1 MEAIGIL
8 ESNSIAKGIEAAD
21 AVLKAADTALLYAK
35 PVCPGKYTI
44 LFYGDVAAVSAS
56 LDAGAAVIDA
66 HLVDSVVIPRIHP
79 QVIQAISLSTAPDG
93 VNAVGVM
100 EFFSVTAAVYAADA
114 AAKAA
119 DVTLLDVVSV
129 WESGENH
136 LPFLRERWRRWRRPC
151 AAVWRQEKKKDSPSP
166 ALLFQAPA
174 KRFLIHYCK
183 GDGSMTQGNPF
194 DSKQRII

>member
-21 AVLKAADTALLYAK
+21 AVLKAADPALLYAK

-119 DVTLLDVVSV
+119 DVTLLDVRLGVGIGGKSFAV
-129 WESGENH
+129 LTGEV
-136 LPFLRERWRRWRRPC
+136 
-151 AAVWRQEKKKDSPSP
+151 AAVEEAVRCGMAAGEEKGLAVTSTVIPSP
-166 ALLFQAPA
+166 RKEIFDTLL
-174 KRFLIHYCK
+174 
-183 GDGSMTQGNPF
+183 
-194 DSKQRII
+194 

>member
-100 EFFSVTAAVYAADA
+100 EFFSVTAAVYAVDA

-119 DVTLLDVVSV
+119 DVTLLDVRLGVGIGGKSFAV
-129 WESGENH
+129 LTGEV
-136 LPFLRERWRRWRRPC
+136 
-151 AAVWRQEKKKDSPSP
+151 AAVEEAVRCGMAAGEEKGLAVTSTVIPSP
-166 ALLFQAPA
+166 RKEIFDTLL
-174 KRFLIHYCK
+174 
-183 GDGSMTQGNPF
+183 
-194 DSKQRII
+194 

>member
-8 ESNSIAKGIEAAD
+8 ESNSIAKGMEAAD

-119 DVTLLDVVSV
+119 DVTLLDVRLGVGIGGKSFAV
-129 WESGENH
+129 FTGEV
-136 LPFLRERWRRWRRPC
+136 
-151 AAVWRQEKKKDSPSP
+151 AAVEEAVRCGMAAGEEKGLAVTSTVIPSP
-166 ALLFQAPA
+166 RKEIFDALL
-174 KRFLIHYCK
+174 
-183 GDGSMTQGNPF
+183 
-194 DSKQRII
+194 

>member
-44 LFYGDVAAVSAS
+44 LFYGDVAAVKAS
-56 LDAGAAVIDA
+56 LDAGEAVIDG
-66 HLVDSVVIPRIHP
+66 HLVDSVVIPRVHP
-79 QVIQAISLSTAPDG
+79 QVIEALSLSTVPEG

-100 EFFSVTAAVYAADA
+100 EFYSVTAAVYAADA

-119 DVTLLDVVSV
+119 DVTLLEVRLGVGIGGKSFAV
-129 WESGENH
+129 LTGEV
-136 LPFLRERWRRWRRPC
+136 
-151 AAVWRQEKKKDSPSP
+151 AAVKEAVCCGMAEGEKKGLAVGSVVIPSP
-166 ALLFQAPA
+166 RREIFEALL
-174 KRFLIHYCK
+174 
-183 GDGSMTQGNPF
+183 
-194 DSKQRII
+194 

>member
-119 DVTLLDVVSV
+119 DVTLLDVRLGVGIGGKSFAV
-129 WESGENH
+129 LTGVV
-136 LPFLRERWRRWRRPC
+136 
-151 AAVWRQEKKKDSPSP
+151 AAVEEAVRCGMAAGEEKGLAVTSTVIPSP
-166 ALLFQAPA
+166 RKEIFDKLL
-174 KRFLIHYCK
+174 
-183 GDGSMTQGNPF
+183 
-194 DSKQRII
+194 

>member
-119 DVTLLDVVSV
+119 DVTLLDVRLGVGIGGKSFAV
-129 WESGENH
+129 LTGEV
-136 LPFLRERWRRWRRPC
+136 
-151 AAVWRQEKKKDSPSP
+151 AAVEEAVRCGMAAGEEKGLAFTSTVIPSP
-166 ALLFQAPA
+166 RKEIFDTLL
-174 KRFLIHYCK
+174 
-183 GDGSMTQGNPF
+183 
-194 DSKQRII
+194 

>member
-100 EFFSVTAAVYAADA
+100 EFFSVTAVVYAADA

-119 DVTLLDVVSV
+119 DVTLLDVRLGVGIGGKSFAV
-129 WESGENH
+129 LTGEV
-136 LPFLRERWRRWRRPC
+136 
-151 AAVWRQEKKKDSPSP
+151 AAVEEAVRCGMAAGEEKGLAVTSTVIPSP
-166 ALLFQAPA
+166 RKEIFDTLL
-174 KRFLIHYCK
+174 
-183 GDGSMTQGNPF
+183 
-194 DSKQRII
+194 

>member
-119 DVTLLDVVSV
+119 DVTLLDVRLGVGIGGKSFAV
-129 WESGENH
+129 LTGEV
-136 LPFLRERWRRWRRPC
+136 
-151 AAVWRQEKKKDSPSP
+151 AAVEEAVRCGMAAGEEKGLAVTSTVIPTPRKEIFDT
-166 ALLFQAPA
+166 LL
-174 KRFLIHYCK
+174 
-183 GDGSMTQGNPF
+183 
-194 DSKQRII
+194 